1 MEQAKRT
8 RASIASTTPQVDLS
22 MENFQMF
29 DEDIVQQRRDKK
41 LARERPEKYC
51 ANRCVATGN
60 CDVFEGKK
68 EKKSKTLNTAEKLIH
83 IFTSILTST

>member
-68 EKKSKTLNTAEKLIH
+68 EKQNTKH
-83 IFTSILTST
+83 C